1 MSRKV
6 IGEGTYGCVHKPSLH
21 CSENRDI
28 NYKDYVSKIMKTK
41 DAQIELKEFVVIG
54 SYDPTNEFHLG
65 QPILCQPELNDTIID
80 KDISKCKYVK
90 SAEVKA
96 DPNNYKIL
104 LMKFGGPDLKYL
116 CSSELKKY
124 LSTKSKAR
132 FKTDQFWLE
141 VHHLIK
147 GIRFFK
153 DNGIVHNDIKPQN
166 ILFDVKNG
174 KLAFI
179 DFGLMRSKEEI
190 IKTSKKSDNFLGI
203 YHWSYPFECG
213 LMNKNKYNAYHAL
226 SEARKNTYKTQLSE
240 MIINGEKQNT
250 FNIPISNPNAFNIL
264 FSYINPDGKSPPD
277 VTKYGYI
284 EHFFDGINDLMSK
297 DNYDTVLTRIVNSI
311 DVYGLGFTLQYILN
325 CFYRQK
331 AVDIDFFTRLSTFF
345 HKMYDFNPQTREL
358 DIDNLINEYETI
370 LLETGILTRLKMS
383 FENNNLIKRK
393 PILTQMKK
401 MHSNSKS
408 TSLSKELE
416 LFAKL
421 DPSSSKLSK
430 SSVSKSINK
439 SNNFLTSRSRTRS
452 KSKSKKDTSSD
463 TFDRL
468 QIKSCPPDK
477 ELNLV
482 TNRCVK
488 KCKPGQTRNAKFR
501 CVSLKTRKQRH
512 K

>member
-65 QPILCQPELNDTIID
+65 QPILCQPELNDQIID

-104 LMKFGGPDLKYL
+104 LMKFGGLDLKYL
-116 CSSELKKY
+116 CSSQLKKY
-124 LSTKSKAR
+124 LSAKSSSKL
-132 FKTDQFWLE
+132 KTDRFWLE

-147 GIRFFK
+147 GLKFFK

-166 ILFDVKNG
+166 ILFDIKTG

-190 IKTSKKSDNFLGI
+190 IKTSTKSDNFLGI

-213 LMNKNKYNAYHAL
+213 LMNKNKYNTYSTL
-226 SEARKNTYKTQLSE
+226 SAVRKNTYKTQLSE
-240 MIINGEKQNT
+240 MIINGEKHNT
-250 FNIPISNPNAFNIL
+250 FNMPISNPNAFNIL

-345 HKMYDFNPQTREL
+345 HKMYDFNSQTREL

-393 PILTQMKK
+393 PILTRMKK
-401 MHSNSKS
+401 MQTNSKS
-408 TSLSKELE
+408 ASLSKELE
-416 LFAKL
+416 VFAKL
-421 DPSSSKLSK
+421 DPSSFSLSK
-430 SSVSKSINK
+430 SSISK
-439 SNNFLTSRSRTRS
+439 TSRSRSRS
-452 KSKSKKDTSSD
+452 KSKKEASSD

-482 TNRCVK
+482 TNRCNK
-488 KCKPGQTRNAKFR
+488 KCKLGQTRNSKFR
-501 CVSLKTRKQRH
+501 CVSLKTRKQRF